1 MLDDRL
7 PGIAEKR
14 GEIAGWVEMAKRQGW
29 YVPDDELD
37 AHLPY
42 LTRDCGWDDKTW
54 RANEH
59 SFDLLLEHVEPG
71 MRVLEVGAAKGWAA
85 QHLVPRGV
93 EYVATDIL
101 ADKNIGIGRGRSSSR
116 GSARSRAC
124 RPTASTSRSRM
135 ARSTSPTASPRCT
148 TRSTSRGWSARW
160 RA

>member
-59 SFDLLLEHVEPG
+59 SFDLLLELRRAG
-71 MRVLEVGAAKGWAA
+71 DARA
-85 QHLVPRGV
+85 
-93 EYVATDIL
+93 
-101 ADKNIGIGRGRSSSR
+101 RGRRGEGLGRPAPRSR
-116 GSARSRAC
+116 GA
-124 RPTASTSRSRM
+124 
-135 ARSTSPTASPRCT
+135 
-148 TRSTSRGWSARW
+148 
-160 RA
+160 